1 MNSADQRF
9 ALVVPTINEVANI
22 KVLLDRAV
30 TALSR
35 LPIPW
40 EIIVVDDESSDGTL
54 DIVRRF
60 AESES
65 RVLLVRA
72 GQKGLAGAIA
82 YGWAQ
87 TDADLLGVIDADL

>member
-40 EIIVVDDESSDGTL
+40 EIIVVDDESSFNAQQAL
-54 DIVRRF
+54 VCYRR
-60 AESES
+60 
-65 RVLLVRA
+65 R
-72 GQKGLAGAIA
+72 LAA
-82 YGWAQ
+82 
-87 TDADLLGVIDADL
+87 T